1 MSTNSSKTNSA
12 NVSGFSA
19 LMEKIA
25 IPEKNTSGNNGTHS
39 IYKKEVYAKLSALD
53 ETGAKRLRKQ
63 LRNER
68 NAYVL
73 DGLQVAK
80 NLGETAFRDWVKKTW
95 IPFAEKTYQNV
106 DIFFE
111 KTKASNPE
119 KIQLLENFAK
129 LLQICK

>member
-1 MSTNSSKTNSA
+1 MSTNSSKNSS

-25 IPEKNTSGNNGTHS
+25 IPEKNTSGNGNNHS
-39 IYKKEVYAKLSALD
+39 LYKKEIYAKLSALD

-73 DGLQVAK
+73 DGLQIAK
-80 NLGETAFRDWVKKTW
+80 NLGENAFKDWVKKTW
-95 IPFAEKTYQNV
+95 MPFAERTYQNV
-106 DIFFE
+106 DVFFE

-129 LLQICK
+129 LIQICK